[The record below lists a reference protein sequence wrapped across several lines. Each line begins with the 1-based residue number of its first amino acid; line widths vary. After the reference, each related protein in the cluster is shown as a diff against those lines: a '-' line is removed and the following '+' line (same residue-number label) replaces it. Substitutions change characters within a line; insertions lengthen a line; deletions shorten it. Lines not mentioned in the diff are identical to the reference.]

1 MLGAPKRALG
11 WHCKGLVSILYTFC
25 KQIFIVE
32 SDTDPPPPAPAIAL
46 SNSPFPPSPH
56 LSSVSTIG
64 GNFVT
69 ISTAIVLV

>member
-32 SDTDPPPPAPAIAL
+32 SDTDPPPPPPPL
-46 SNSPFPPSPH
+46 PSPTP
-56 LSSVSTIG
+56 LSPQALTFQVSLQLVVIL
-64 GNFVT
+64 
-69 ISTAIVLV
+69 SPSPVLLS